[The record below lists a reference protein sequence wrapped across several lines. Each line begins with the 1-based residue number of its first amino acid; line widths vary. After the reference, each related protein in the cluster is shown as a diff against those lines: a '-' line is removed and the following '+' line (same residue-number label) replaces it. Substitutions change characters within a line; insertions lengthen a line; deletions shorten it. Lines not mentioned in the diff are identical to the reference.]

1 MEGLRVG
8 CGCEVGHKIQQNKV
22 HQVLVLQVVSLLLIC
37 RLPWTEEPRA
47 VLCEKLFHLLLM
59 LVKTRLS

>member
-47 VLCEKLFHLLLM
+47 SCVRNCF
-59 LVKTRLS
+59 TCY